1 METYQEIIVWVILF
15 FAVVGFFGSIAYMF
29 YYFKERSAYNAIKPQ
44 PDLEYKPTGSFTT
57 SASMKYIPTDT
68 PFEDL
73 WRDAG
78 CSIYAD
84 MSIAGFCN
92 FDLGHCK
99 DKESLYR
106 TELIRLIKEGKDKS
120 LYVPPDDRNID
131 LRKFCIERTTSMP
144 DNAYRDTVGILRTT
158 DMLYDYILTG
168 KIPEKKKDNNHG

>member
-1 METYQEIIVWVILF
+1 MEIHQIII
-15 FAVVGFFGSIAYMF
+15 ASIIM
-29 YYFKERSAYNAIKPQ
+29 
-44 PDLEYKPTGSFTT
+44 LFTT
-57 SASMKYIPTDT
+57 IGFVVSIIYVVNYFWGKDEAGVPSLPAKMEYMSTDT
-68 PFEDL
+68 PYKDL

-92 FDLGHCK
+92 LDLGHCK

-131 LRKFCIERTTSMP
+131 LRKFCIERTMP
-144 DNAYRDTVGILRTT
+144 MFGNMYRDTVGMLRTT
-158 DMLYDYILTG
+158 DMLYNYILTG
-168 KIPEKKKDNNHG
+168 KIPENKKEN